1 MYCSGIKQ
9 PQKALHEDII
19 PARTKHGKIQ
29 GQYEL
34 PFEPATKPEK
44 LWDN

>member
-19 PARTKHGKIQ
+19 PARTNMVRFKANMSW
-29 GQYEL
+29 